1 MNDIIHIKC
10 PNDGAV
16 LAITN
21 LPGLEK
27 KNVTCPVCQTSRP
40 FTEYKRCVPNGKDD
54 TEQSDKTDVKTPNS
68 GEPTEF
74 GDTGKTRVNLG
85 NFILGRITVTST
97 GQHYQL
103 RIGRQVIGRKASTSQ
118 AEIQIATGESR
129 RMSRSHMVIEVT
141 KMPGKGF
148 VHCAKLFKEQCNDT
162 FVNNVRLVA
171 GDSIVLH
178 HGDVLRLPD
187 AELKFELPDGEETDH
202 TIH

>member
-1 MNDIIHIKC
+1 MNEIIHIQC

-21 LPGLEK
+21 QPGLENK
-27 KNVTCPVCQTSRP
+27 RVTCPVCKQSRP
-40 FTEYKRCVPNGKDD
+40 FTQYKRFDSKAKDD
-54 TEQSDKTDVKTPNS
+54 TDLPESNEEKTSPYYGT
-68 GEPTEF
+68 
-74 GDTGKTRVNLG
+74 GDNQHGAMNNCGV
-85 NFILGRITVTST
+85 GRLLNVST
-97 GQHYQL
+97 GEHCQL
-103 RIGRQVIGRKASTSQ
+103 RQGRQGIGRKASSSQ
-118 AEIQIATGESR
+118 ADIQIDTGDGR

-141 KMPGKGF
+141 KQPGKGF
-148 VHCAKLFKEQCNDT
+148 VHCASLFKEQCNDT
-162 FVNNVRLVA
+162 FVNNVRLLA